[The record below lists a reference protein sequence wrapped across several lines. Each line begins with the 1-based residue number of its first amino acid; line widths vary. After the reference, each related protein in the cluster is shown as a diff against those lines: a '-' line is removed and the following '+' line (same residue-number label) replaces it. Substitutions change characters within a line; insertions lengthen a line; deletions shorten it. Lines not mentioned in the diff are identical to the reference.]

1 MRATLSRNGRKTTTR
16 VARIRR
22 STTRHRRPLP
32 PNSPQQA
39 ITLRSVIAPRA
50 GLLLTP
56 PERAYSCRDSN
67 PRWGILQWQVTGLQV
82 IRGRWADL
90 ILPVSVA
97 FPDLRV
103 LAHEQHSAGRFR
115 QAWMDRSGA
124 WAGVSVVFP
133 DRAAIPDR
141 GHHLH
146 ALDDRE
152 PGRSVFRDHRVSA
165 DIARD
170 ERVRVSYSGDIRD
183 GEIVGET
190 LGQPK
195 G

>member
-67 PRWGILQWQVTGLQV
+67 PRWGILQWQVTVSTENLRTTSFASWRQGFSHSKNFRQVQTNCIAFAEAGLEPA
-82 IRGRWADL
+82 RT
-90 ILPVSVA
+90 SMVA
-97 FPDLRV
+97 TTTRRI
-103 LAHEQHSAGRFR
+103 GRFITPVLQGFGGNSR
-115 QAWMDRSGA
+115 KFHKFITTYAPQPLATRLL
-124 WAGVSVVFP
+124 
-133 DRAAIPDR
+133 AI
-141 GHHLH
+141 
-146 ALDDRE
+146 AL
-152 PGRSVFRDHRVSA
+152 A
-165 DIARD
+165 
-170 ERVRVSYSGDIRD
+170 
-183 GEIVGET
+183 
-190 LGQPK
+190 L
-195 G
+195 